1 MVNMAVAYA
10 GPSPAMKALTTKL
23 RRIYGNPARTY
34 EFVTGYKS
42 PGNITSHNA
51 DANGLVHAVD
61 IFVGPGNLSEAQGID
76 LAERL
81 RAEGKRGKIPG
92 HPDRLAYIIHRG
104 LIAGD
109 HTGWEWIPYTGAD
122 WHGDHIHVSAV
133 FDYYW
138 GDHIPGN
145 PADYNS
151 SADWDLWETELLSG
165 TTTPIQED
173 DMANVPQADWENL
186 KIQVKSLVDNVA
198 TKTTIND
205 QTKTLKQDLP
215 RELWAY
221 KNPGLGGADAYQILR
236 DAVAGNDE
244 VIGVVSTLA
253 AKAAAG
259 GATEAQIRQAIKEE
273 LAAGVN
279 VDVTVGGSK

>member
-23 RRIYGNPARTY
+23 RHVYGNPARTY

-61 IFVGPGNLSEAQGID
+61 IFVGPGNLPEAQGID

-151 SADWDLWETELLSG
+151 SADWDLWETELLAG
-165 TTTPIQED
+165 TITPIQED
-173 DMANVPQADWENL
+173 DMANVPQEEWDDTRKLIA
-186 KIQVKSLVDNVA
+186 SLVDNVA
-198 TKTTIND
+198 TKT
-205 QTKTLKQDLP
+205 DLTNAQKAIP
-215 RELWAY
+215 AGVWAY
-221 KNPGLGGADAYQILR
+221 QNPALGKADAYQILR
-236 DAVAGNDE
+236 DAVAGNDK
-244 VIGVVSTLA
+244 VIGVVSALA

-273 LAAGVN
+273 LANGVN

>member
-23 RRIYGNPARTY
+23 RRVYGNPARTY

-42 PGNITSHNA
+42 TGNVTSHNA

-61 IFVGPGNLSEAQGID
+61 IFVGPGNLTEAQGID

-109 HTGWEWIPYTGAD
+109 HTNWEWIPYTGAD

-165 TTTPIQED
+165 TITPIQED
-173 DMANVPQADWENL
+173 DMANVPQEEWDITRKLIA
-186 KIQVKSLVDNVA
+186 SLVDNVA
-198 TKTTIND
+198 TKA
-205 QTKTLKQDLP
+205 DLADAQKAIP
-215 RELWAY
+215 AGVWSY
-221 KNPGLGGADAYQILR
+221 QNPALGKADAYQILR
-236 DAVAGNDE
+236 DAVAGNDK
-244 VIGVVSTLA
+244 VIGVVSALA

-273 LAAGVN
+273 LANGVN